1 MDEIAAAAEIM
12 VPALPE
18 GDIEAA
24 VAAAVND
31 AAMSD
36 VAAQVVAEPQKKRA
50 HRARALTPKQAMTKF
65 WSRGIY
71 VIPNEDLDIDA
82 NETSDEVRGTKYIIR
97 CRCAPTCKTSF
108 AGWDA
113 YAYNRHFTYKKH
125 VKWEGMKRELG
136 WDESEAY
143 REFVRVSSCFIYLNC
158 LGTNAL
164 TGLYVFIITKF
175 MEMTLEDGDDD
186 EGEEY
191 AEEQRPKK
199 RGRKPKNATS
209 KVKKSKGLSRSE
221 ERRQQEMHYMN
232 LWREARAELKVMRQQ
247 LKVETIQE
255 SVDELNADI
264 AGLRRKK
271 DEWAKFLGIEGA
283 DV

>member
-31 AAMSD
+31 AAMSE
-36 VAAQVVAEPQKKRA
+36 VAAQVVADPPKQKRV
-50 HRARALTPKQAMTKF
+50 HRAKALSPKQAVTKF

-71 VIPNEDLDIDA
+71 VIANEDLDIDA
-82 NETSDEVRGTKYIIR
+82 NETSDEVRGSKYIIR
-97 CRCAPTCKTSF
+97 CRCSPTCKTSF

-113 YAYNRHFTYKKH
+113 YAYNRHFSYKKH
-125 VKWEGMKRELG
+125 VKWEQLRTELG

-143 REFVRVSSCFIYLNC
+143 REFVKFI
-158 LGTNAL
+158 
-164 TGLYVFIITKF
+164 
-175 MEMTLEDGDDD
+175 EMTLDDDD
-186 EGEEY
+186 EEEEY
-191 AEEQRPKK
+191 EEPPKK
-199 RGRKPKNATS
+199 RGRKPKNHAS
-209 KVKKSKGLSRSE
+209 APLPKLKKSKRISRSE

-232 LWREARAELKVMRQQ
+232 LWRETRAELKVMRQQ

-255 SVDELNADI
+255 SIDELNVDI
-264 AGLRRKK
+264 AGLKRKK
-271 DEWAKFLGIEGA
+271 DEWAKLLGIQGA
-283 DV
+283 EV